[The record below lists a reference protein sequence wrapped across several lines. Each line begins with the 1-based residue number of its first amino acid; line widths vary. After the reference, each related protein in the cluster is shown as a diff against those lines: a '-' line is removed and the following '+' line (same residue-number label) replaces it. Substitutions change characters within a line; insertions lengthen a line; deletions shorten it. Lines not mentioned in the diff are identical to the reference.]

1 MKKQQSIHHHESTT
15 LTEDTK
21 LAHRSSPLRAVWL
34 QLALSFGLMVYAA
47 ICPILF
53 AFFMPGKN
61 YEQKIIVSM
70 NYAWTTLW
78 TIALLGLFIVVGVY
92 LFIDA
97 VRVLLKYFIRAREKR
112 DDVAG
117 HVRPQP
123 ETNSAVPLM
132 IMRASL
138 ENCTQEQALEA
149 LTFYLEQI
157 GFADVEKP
165 RLEPNYGVHLIANSN
180 EGRFAFMI
188 GGLTQ
193 TLTMTE
199 VETFATGRAYFE
211 CRDALCIATSNATKD
226 TKRRASELFIPYV
239 DAAHYSDE
247 LTNYFTSIRS
257 KKALV

>member
-1 MKKQQSIHHHESTT
+1 MKRQQSIDHHESTKNNAQ
-15 LTEDTK
+15 LGPCS
-21 LAHRSSPLRAVWL
+21 LPLRAVWL
-34 QLALSFGLMVYAA
+34 QLVLSFGLMVYAA

-61 YEQKIIVSM
+61 YGQKITVAM
-70 NYAWTTLW
+70 NYAWTTGW

-97 VRVLLKYFIRAREKR
+97 MRVLLKYFIRARKKCDE
-112 DDVAG
+112 VA
-117 HVRPQP
+117 RYEQPQP
-123 ETNSAVPLM
+123 EKHSAVPLM
-132 IMRASL
+132 IMRTSL

-149 LTFYLEQI
+149 LAFYLEQI

-180 EGRFAFMI
+180 EGRFAFMV
-188 GGLTQ
+188 GGLTK

-239 DAAHYSDE
+239 DAAHYSEE
-247 LTNYFTSIRS
+247 LTQYFTSIRS
-257 KKALV
+257 KKVLV